1 MGFDILSIPGSKKR
15 VKKKVAGE
23 GIETSLALF
32 LDIGQK
38 ALCALFDIASST
50 SVEEEIHC

>member
-1 MGFDILSIPGSKKR
+1 MGHDILSIPGSKNR

-23 GIETSLALF
+23 CIETSLALF

-38 ALCALFDIASST
+38 ALCALFDIASSM